1 MAIASKENNMAYKQ
15 FDNTNKGTLFKNDNA
30 KKETDPAYKG
40 QINVDGTE
48 YWLSAWVKES
58 KKDGKKFFSLSLTPK
73 DRDVNQPTRREAPP
87 DLEDV
92 PF

>member
-1 MAIASKENNMAYKQ
+1 MSEYKTY
-15 FDNTNKGTLFKNDNA
+15 DNTNKGTLFKNDNA

-73 DRDVNQPTRREAPP
+73 DRDVQAPTRRELPAQE
-87 DLEDV
+87 EDDQI

>member
-1 MAIASKENNMAYKQ
+1 MSEYKTY
-15 FDNTNKGTLFKNDNA
+15 DNTNKGTLFKNDNA
-30 KKETDPAYKG
+30 KKETDPTYKG
-40 QINVDGTE
+40 QINVAGTE

-73 DRDVNQPTRREAPP
+73 DRDVQAPTRREVPA
-87 DLEDV
+87 DDEDDQI

>member
-1 MAIASKENNMAYKQ
+1 MSQYKT

-30 KKETDPAYKG
+30 KKETDPVYKG
-40 QINVDGTE
+40 QLNVGGTE

-73 DRDVNQPTRREAPP
+73 DRDVNQPTRREPPP
-87 DLEDV
+87 DLDDV

>member
-1 MAIASKENNMAYKQ
+1 MSYQ
-15 FDNTNKGTLFKNDNA
+15 QYDNTNKGTLFKNDNA
-30 KKETDPAYKG
+30 KKENDPTYKG
-40 QINVDGTE
+40 QINVVGTE

-73 DRDVNQPTRREAPP
+73 DRDVSQPTRRELPVQE
-87 DLEDV
+87 EDDGDPI

>member
-1 MAIASKENNMAYKQ
+1 MSEYKTY
-15 FDNTNKGTLFKNDNA
+15 DNTNKGTLFKNDNA
-30 KKETDPAYKG
+30 KKETDHAYKG
-40 QINVDGTE
+40 QINVAGTE

-73 DRDVNQPTRREAPP
+73 DRDVSQPTRRELPAQE
-87 DLEDV
+87 EDDQI

>member
-1 MAIASKENNMAYKQ
+1 MTEFKQ
-15 FDNTNKGTLFKNDNA
+15 YDNTNKGTLFKNDNA
-30 KKETDPAYKG
+30 KKETDPSHKG
-40 QINVDGTE
+40 QINVNGTE

-73 DRDVNQPTRREAPP
+73 DRDVQQPTRR
-87 DLEDV
+87 DLPVDEDEDGI